1 MKINTK
7 KSMVL
12 LCTAALLLSGC
23 KSTSEIT
30 TTTTQTAETSATTSV
45 SETTAPTETTTP
57 DTEVSVSEIS
67 VTDDIAEERSKG
79 IIRLSDMYAD
89 WKQKYEGEYD
99 YGGEYGV
106 WLYSNDVDYGQYRY
120 SEEDGALIENVYG
133 YAMQTRPGFLY
144 TDDISFLNEPSSFEE
159 DKTVASDYSYVSS
172 YLDYSNP
179 YDFYVVPQRIIAE
192 KADISDPENKKLLDA
207 TVVDS
212 YYRSDAKIT
221 VNAFLNKKNGAVH
234 FYIDPAYTYS
244 LPSVNGNIKSLTFCN
259 INGVETCMSTL
270 EFSDSALSDEAE
282 KTLSDVGEK
291 YVYAKLTLDGMSVDP
306 MGEKNETS
314 VLSAETIEHDGE
326 KALYNVYLNES
337 DSAAEKPE
345 EMKALYELLNGSV
358 SEWYDESVVGV
369 TLIDLDEDGT
379 PEALFS
385 REVKNPEIDEY
396 SKDVITEVNIFRDGE
411 LKKVGELRSD
421 KFYRTYFPQLTAKT
435 LDDGSKAWYHM
446 ASVNYSTGERQDMS
460 YLIKLVDDKLEF
472 TEIFRI
478 ENETVN
484 GDYSGHPVYY
494 MGEKFQPGNPFFEEV
509 YEYYKDKYNLEYS
522 TNMGISYG
530 KYNDGD
536 TSALGDMARNY
547 YTQQLDGENYCLV
560 DDFFYYDGFVFEL
573 YPKITER
580 MLSYHLA
587 ILVDGAYLGE
597 YNPSLMENTYGFV
610 GAYAKPVI
618 YLYPEKETEVS
629 IQVGFT
635 DGGELT
641 CTYPEYNDGWNVTA
655 MPDGTLFDADG
666 NEYYCLYW
674 EGEGK
679 AALDMSKGWCVSA
692 DETADF
698 LREKLLYIGLTPR
711 EANEF
716 IIYWLPRM
724 QKNPYN
730 IITFHTEDYSAAVPL
745 TVNPKPDSQIR
756 VFMTFRASDEFSA
769 IEPQEL
775 ECCERNGFTL
785 VEWGGSEVSE

>member
-1 MKINTK
+1 MKTNTK
-7 KSMVL
+7 KSMIL
-12 LCTAALLLSGC
+12 LCSAALLLSGC

-30 TTTTQTAETSATTSV
+30 TTSSQTDETTSASV
-45 SETTAPTETTTP
+45 SKTTAPTETTNP

-89 WKQKYEGEYD
+89 WKPEYEGGYD
-99 YGGEYGV
+99 YGGDNAAWLYANDCEYG
-106 WLYSNDVDYGQYRY
+106 YYRY
-120 SEEDGALIENVYG
+120 SEEDGALIQNVYN
-133 YAMQTRPGFLY
+133 YTMQTRPGFLY
-144 TDDISFLNEPSSFEE
+144 TDNLDFLKEASVVDEE
-159 DKTVASDYSYVSS
+159 KNVADDYSYVSS

-179 YDFYVVPQRIIAE
+179 YNFYVVPQRIICD
-192 KADISDPENKKLLDA
+192 KADISDPNNKKLIDA
-207 TVVDS
+207 TIVES
-212 YYRSDAKIT
+212 YYRSDEKII
-221 VNAFLNKKNGAVH
+221 VNAFLNKENGAVH

-244 LPSVNGNIKSLTFCN
+244 LPSVNGNIKSLTFCT

-270 EFSDSALSDEAE
+270 EFADCALSDEAG
-282 KTLSDVGEK
+282 KALSDVGEK

-306 MGEKNETS
+306 KGEKNETS
-314 VLSAETIEHDGE
+314 VLSAEIIEQDGE

-337 DSAAEKPE
+337 DSSAEKPE

-369 TLIDLDEDGT
+369 TLIDLDDDGT
-379 PEALFS
+379 PEVLFS
-385 REVKNPEIDEY
+385 SEVSNPEIDEY
-396 SKDVITEVNIFRDGE
+396 SKDVITEVNIFRNGE

-421 KFYRTYFPQLTAKT
+421 KSYRTYFPQLTAKT

-478 ENETVN
+478 ENETVG
-484 GDYSGHPVYY
+484 GDYGGHPVYY
-494 MGEKFQPGNPFFEEV
+494 MGERFQPGNAFFEEV
-509 YEYYKDKYNLEYS
+509 YEHYKDEYNLEYS
-522 TNMGISYG
+522 TDMGISYG
-530 KYNDGD
+530 KNNDGD
-536 TSALGDMARNY
+536 VHALGDLARGY
-547 YTQQLDGENYCLV
+547 YTEQLDGENYCLV

-580 MLSYHLA
+580 MFSYHIA
-587 ILVDGAYLGE
+587 IIVDGAYLGE
-597 YNPSLMENTYGFV
+597 YNPSLKEKSYGFV

-618 YLYPEKETEVS
+618 YLYPEEKTEVS
-629 IQVGFT
+629 VQVGFT

-679 AALDMSKGWCVSA
+679 AALDMSEGWCVPA

-698 LREKLLYIGLTPR
+698 LREKLLYIGLTSR

-716 IIYWLPRM
+716 IIYWLPQM

-730 IITFHTEDYSAAVPL
+730 IITFHTEDYAAAVPL
-745 TVNPKPDSQIR
+745 AVNPMTDSQIR
-756 VFMTFRASDEFSA
+756 VFMTFKPTDEFIST
-769 IEPQEL
+769 EPQEL
-775 ECCERNGFTL
+775 EHYERNGFTL
-785 VEWGGSEVSE
+785 VEWGGAEVSE